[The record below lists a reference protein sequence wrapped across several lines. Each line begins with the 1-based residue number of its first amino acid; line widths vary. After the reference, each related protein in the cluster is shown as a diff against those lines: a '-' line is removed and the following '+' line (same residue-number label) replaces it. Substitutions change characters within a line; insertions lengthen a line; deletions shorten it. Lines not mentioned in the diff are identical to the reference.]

1 MDPSI
6 FVGIERPSRY
16 LGEELNVIVKDWDS
30 TILRIALSYPDLY
43 EVGMSHMGLPILYHY
58 LNNIKGVLAERV
70 FSPAKDFEST
80 LRKKNI
86 SLFSL
91 ENKKP
96 IKEFDILGFSLLS
109 ELTYTNLLNILELS
123 NIEIFSKNRDD
134 NEPIVFAGGVNVFN
148 PEPIAPFVDVFFIG
162 DAEAVFF
169 SLVERIR
176 DLKGNG
182 YGRKEILERISG
194 EKGVYIPALHKVEK
208 KGDFFIPVFKNGRKI
223 KKAYLKDLDKF
234 PLPEKPLV
242 PTTEIIFDRLSIEIA
257 RGCPQRCRFCQA
269 SFVYHPFRWRDPNY
283 LITYIEK
290 TVKESGFEDFSLSSL
305 STADYPYIEKLMY
318 ELVERLEKEKVGIG
332 LPSLRPKMIK
342 EFMLELIKR
351 TRKTGFTIV
360 PEAGTERLRKVINK
374 YVDDGEVFHS
384 LEMAY
389 KYGWRAVKFYF
400 MIGLPTETEEDI
412 KGIGEILLK
421 ALELGRTYRRRLR
434 IGATISVFIPK
445 PHTPFQWCEFASKKE
460 IKRKKEILLNMVK
473 DKREIFLKFHPY
485 ETAYIETLLS
495 RGDRRVSKIIYLAFK
510 KGAKFDAWDS
520 EFDFVKWES
529 AIEESK
535 VDVSP
540 FFRKIEIEEDLP
552 WEHVDTGVRKE
563 YLIEEYRKSKKEER
577 TISCIERDCEECKGC
592 YIPIRIVKDIS
603 IETKEADKSELEFSE
618 KRYFRYVISYKKKD
632 SAVFLSSLETVR
644 AIERTL
650 RRSPFDFAFTEG
662 FHPKIKISFLFADPL
677 GVEIEEDIFE
687 VRSTNVLSDRE
698 LSHLTEITIRDL
710 SFFDI
715 KRVKPDSP
723 RLSKIVK
730 EIVFKVSKKEIKSSI
745 KFPDFKGVFP
755 EYKEN
760 EERGE
765 FMYFTFSYNPQKKF
779 TPYKFFK
786 EIMKEY
792 SPFKISKHRIILKEE
807 FFEDK

>member
-1 MDPSI
+1 MDSSV

-30 TILRIALSYPDLY
+30 VILKIALSYPDLY

-70 FSPAKDFEST
+70 FSPAKDFESV
-80 LRKKNI
+80 LREKKI

-96 IKEFDILGFSLLS
+96 IKEFDIFGFSLLS

-123 NIEIFSKNRDD
+123 NINVFSKNRDD
-134 NEPIVFAGGVNVFN
+134 NEPLVFAGGVNVFN

-162 DAEAVFF
+162 DAEAGFF
-169 SLVERIR
+169 KMVEKIR
-176 DLKGNG
+176 DLKKSGK
-182 YGRKEILERISG
+182 GRREILESIS
-194 EKGVYIPALHKVEK
+194 EKKGVYVPVLHEVEK
-208 KGDFFIPVFKNGRKI
+208 KGNFFIPVFKNGKKI
-223 KKAYLKDLDKF
+223 KKAYLKNLDKY
-234 PLPEKPLV
+234 PLPENPIV
-242 PTTEIIFDRLSIEIA
+242 PTSEIIFDRLSIEIA

-283 LITYIEK
+283 LVNYIER
-290 TVKESGFEDFSLSSL
+290 TVKKSGFEDFSLSSL

-318 ELVERLEKEKVGIG
+318 ELVERLEREKVGIG

-342 EFMLELIKR
+342 EFMLGLIKR

-360 PEAGTERLRKVINK
+360 PEAGTERLRRVINK
-374 YVDDGEVFHS
+374 YVDDGEVFRS

-400 MIGLPTETEEDI
+400 MIGLPSENDEDI

-421 ALELGRTYRRRLR
+421 ALELGRAYRRRLK

-445 PHTPFQWCEFASKKE
+445 PHTPFQWYGFASGEE
-460 IKRKKEILLNMVK
+460 IKRKKEMLLNMIK
-473 DKREIFLKFHPY
+473 GRREIFLKFHPY

-495 RGDRRVSKIIYLAFK
+495 RGDRSVSKIIYLAFK
-510 KGAKFDAWDS
+510 RGAKFDAWDS
-520 EFDFVKWES
+520 EFGFTKWES

-540 FFRKIEIEEDLP
+540 FFKKLEIEETLP
-552 WEHVDTGVRKE
+552 WEHIDTGVKKE
-563 YLIEEYRKSKKEER
+563 YLIEEYKKSKKEER
-577 TISCIERDCEECKGC
+577 TVSCIERDCDECKGC
-592 YIPIRIVKDIS
+592 YLPVKIVKDIS
-603 IETKEADKSELEFSE
+603 IEAKKTNRSGLKSSE
-618 KRYFRYVISYKKKD
+618 KEYFRYVISYRKKD
-632 SAVFLSSLETVR
+632 STVFLSSLETVR
-644 AIERTL
+644 VIERTL

-687 VRSTNVLSDRE
+687 VRSAGKLSYKE

-710 SFFDI
+710 VFFDV
-715 KRVKPDSP
+715 KRVKLNSP

-730 EIVFKVSKKEIKSSI
+730 KIVFKIAKREIKSSV
-745 KFPDFKGVFP
+745 KFSNLRGIFP
-755 EYKEN
+755 EYEDK
-760 EERGE
+760 EERNG
-765 FMYFTFSYNPQKKF
+765 FAYFIFKYNPQKKF
-779 TPYKFFK
+779 APYKFFK

-792 SPFKISKHRIILKEE
+792 SPFKINKHRIILKEE
-807 FFEDK
+807 FFESK